1 MPVDTS
7 TSARGGVPPRRGHR
21 RTNSDRPVSPAE
33 TGRLTPAVTGFAIAA
48 AVGGFLF
55 GFDTA
60 VINGAVT
67 AIEGTL
73 GLDAVG
79 LGVVVAVT
87 LLGAALGALGAGW
100 LADRIGRPRT
110 MLAAGAVFFIA
121 AIGCGMA
128 QAVLDLA
135 VWRLMTGIAVG
146 FATVLGPL
154 YISEIAPA
162 HARGRLASMQQ
173 MAIVLGIFV
182 ALLSDTS
189 IAFALGGADA
199 ELFLGLPAW
208 RWMFIAG
215 VIPAA
220 IYLVLALIVPESPR
234 HLVARGR
241 VQAAQR
247 VLIRLQRIDMAEA
260 RVLTERVEQTL
271 QQRDSGRFRDIL
283 DKRSGLLPVV
293 WVGIGVA
300 ALQAL
305 VGIDVIF
312 YYSTSLWESVGFEE
326 SAAFGL
332 SVLSSFINVAATVV
346 AIVLIDRVGRRILL
360 LSGSV
365 GMFISLVIVC
375 IGFSTARIV
384 DGEPQL
390 DGMWGPVTLVGANLF
405 VVAFAVSWGPVVW
418 VLLGEMFPNRI
429 RGIALSVCA
438 SANWFAGVLLNFSFP
453 SLRDISLPGS
463 YALYALMALLSFLLV
478 FFGVGETNG
487 RSLEEMRAS
496 AGRETPGDA
505 P

>member
-1 MPVDTS
+1 M
-7 TSARGGVPPRRGHR
+7 SAEPSSGALGASASRRAAEG
-21 RTNSDRPVSPAE
+21 SASAGPAE
-33 TGRLTPAVTGFAIAA
+33 NGRLTPAVTGIAVAA

-87 LLGAALGALGAGW
+87 LLGAALGSLGAGW
-100 LADRIGRPRT
+100 IADRIGRPRT

-121 AIGCGMA
+121 AIGCGLA
-128 QAVLDLA
+128 QGMIDLA
-135 VWRLMTGIAVG
+135 VWRLVTGAAVG

-154 YISEIAPA
+154 YIAEIAPA

-182 ALLSDTS
+182 ALLSDS
-189 IAFALGGADA
+189 AIALALGGADA
-199 ELFLGLPAW
+199 ELLLGLPAW

-215 VIPAA
+215 VIPAL
-220 IYLVLALIVPESPR
+220 IYLVLALVVPESPR
-234 HLVARGR
+234 YLVARGR
-241 VQAAQR
+241 VEAAR
-247 VLIRLQRIDMAEA
+247 AVLIRLQRVSSAEA
-260 RVLTERVEQTL
+260 GLLTDRIEETL
-271 QQRDSGRFRDIL
+271 RHTEPGRFRDLL
-283 DKRSGLLPVV
+283 DRRRGLLPVV

-346 AIVLIDRVGRRILL
+346 AILLIDRVGRRVLL
-360 LSGSV
+360 LTGSV
-365 GMFISLVIVC
+365 GMFVSLVVVSV
-375 IGFSTARIV
+375 GFSTAPVV
-384 DGEPQL
+384 DGSPQL
-390 DGMWGPVTLVGANLF
+390 DAVWGPITLVGANLF

-429 RGIALSVCA
+429 RGVALSVCA
-438 SANWFAGVLLNFSFP
+438 SANWLAGVVLNFSFP
-453 SLRDISLPGS
+453 SLRDVSLSGS
-463 YALYALMALLSFLLV
+463 YALYAVMAALSFLLV
-478 FFGVGETNG
+478 FFGVRETNG
-487 RSLEEMRAS
+487 RPLEEMRS
-496 AGRETPGDA
+496 GAGRAAEAEPR
-505 P
+505 

>member
-1 MPVDTS
+1 MS
-7 TSARGGVPPRRGHR
+7 SEYSSAVAGAAPERRR
-21 RTNSDRPVSPAE
+21 RRSAATTPAPGE
-33 TGRLTPAVTGFAIAA
+33 SGRLTPAVTGFAVAA

-67 AIEGTL
+67 AIENNL

-87 LLGAALGALGAGW
+87 LLGAAVGALGAGW
-100 LADRIGRPRT
+100 IADRIGRPRT
-110 MLAAGAVFFIA
+110 MLTAGVVFFVA
-121 AIGCGMA
+121 AIGCGLA
-128 QAVLDLA
+128 QGVVDLV
-135 VWRLMTGIAVG
+135 VWRLVTGIAVG

-162 HARGRLASMQQ
+162 HVRGRLASMQQ

-182 ALLSDTS
+182 ALLSDS
-189 IAFALGGADA
+189 GIAWVLGGADA

-215 VIPAA
+215 VVPAL
-220 IYLVLALIVPESPR
+220 IYLVLALVVPESPR
-234 HLVARGR
+234 FLVARGR
-241 VQAAQR
+241 VEAARR
-247 VLIRLQRIDMAEA
+247 VLIRLQRVAPAEA
-260 RVLTERVEQTL
+260 RLLTDRIEESL
-271 QQRDSGRFRDIL
+271 QHKDAGRFRDLL
-283 DKRSGLLPVV
+283 DRRRGLLPVV

-346 AIVLIDRVGRRILL
+346 AIVLIDRVGRRRLL
-360 LSGSV
+360 LTGSV
-365 GMFISLVIVC
+365 GMFVSLVIVS

-384 DGEPQL
+384 DGAPQL
-390 DGMWGPVTLVGANLF
+390 DGVWGPVTLIGANLF

-429 RGIALSVCA
+429 RGVALSVCA
-438 SANWFAGVLLNFSFP
+438 AANWLAGVALNFSFP
-453 SLRDISLPGS
+453 SLRDVSLPGS
-463 YALYALMALLSFLLV
+463 YALYAVMAALSFLLV
-478 FFGVGETNG
+478 YFGVRETNG
-487 RSLEEMRAS
+487 RPLEEMGAS
-496 AGRETPGDA
+496 AGRGGAEVPSR
-505 P
+505 

>member
-1 MPVDTS
+1 MSAEFS
-7 TSARGGVPPRRGHR
+7 TSVAGSRRGRR
-21 RTNSDRPVSPAE
+21 RTNSAE
-33 TGRLTPAVTGFAIAA
+33 PPGTVEKGTLTPAVTGFAVAA

-67 AIEGTL
+67 AIEGNL

-121 AIGCGMA
+121 AIGCGLA
-128 QAVLDLA
+128 QGVVDLA
-135 VWRLMTGIAVG
+135 VWRLVTGIAVG

-182 ALLSDTS
+182 ALLSDS
-189 IAFALGGADA
+189 GIALMLGGADA

-215 VIPAA
+215 VVPAVVY
-220 IYLVLALIVPESPR
+220 IVLALMVPESPR
-234 HLVARGR
+234 YLVAKGR
-241 VQAAQR
+241 AEAARR
-247 VLIRLQRIDMAEA
+247 VLIRLQRIDATEA
-260 RVLTERVEQTL
+260 RVLTDRIDETL
-271 QQRDSGRFRDIL
+271 QQKDSGRFRDLL
-283 DKRSGLLPVV
+283 DKRRGLLPVV

-332 SVLSSFINVAATVV
+332 SVLSSFVNVAATVV

-360 LSGSV
+360 LTGSV
-365 GMFISLVIVC
+365 GMFVSLVIVS

-384 DGEPQL
+384 DGSPQL
-390 DGMWGPVTLVGANLF
+390 EGIWGPVTLVGANLF

-429 RGIALSVCA
+429 RGVALSVCA
-438 SANWFAGVLLNFSFP
+438 SANWLAGVALNFSFP

-463 YALYALMALLSFLLV
+463 YALYAVMAALSFLLV
-478 FFGVGETNG
+478 FFGVRETNG

-496 AGRETPGDA
+496 AGRAEPDGA
-505 P
+505 AR

>member
-1 MPVDTS
+1 MS
-7 TSARGGVPPRRGHR
+7 TESSIAKDDGPSRRTRRGALCS
-21 RTNSDRPVSPAE
+21 TPSGPAE
-33 TGRLTPAVTGFAIAA
+33 HGRLTPAVTWFAVAA

-67 AIEGTL
+67 ALESNL

-110 MLAAGAVFFIA
+110 MLAAGVVFFVA
-121 AIGCGMA
+121 AIGCGLA
-128 QAVLDLA
+128 QGVIDLA
-135 VWRLMTGIAVG
+135 AWRLVTGIAVG

-154 YISEIAPA
+154 YISEITPA

-173 MAIVLGIFV
+173 MAIVLGIFA
-182 ALLSDTS
+182 ALLSDS
-189 IAFALGGADA
+189 GIALSLGGADA
-199 ELFLGLPAW
+199 EVFLGLPAW

-215 VIPAA
+215 VVPAL
-220 IYLVLALIVPESPR
+220 IYLMLALVVPESPR
-234 HLVARGR
+234 YLVARGQ
-241 VQAAQR
+241 VSAARR
-247 VLIRLQRIDMAEA
+247 VLIRLQRVDETEA
-260 RVLTERVEQTL
+260 RVLTDRIAETL
-271 QQRDSGRFRDIL
+271 QHRESGRFRDL
-283 DKRSGLLPVV
+283 LHKRHGLLPVV

-332 SVLSSFINVAATVV
+332 SVFSSFINVAATVA
-346 AIVLIDRVGRRILL
+346 AIVLIDRVGRRVLL
-360 LSGSV
+360 LTGSV
-365 GMFISLVIVC
+365 GMFVSLVLVS

-384 DGEPQL
+384 DGAPQL
-390 DGMWGPVTLVGANLF
+390 GGVWGPITLIGANLF

-429 RGIALSVCA
+429 RAVALSVCA
-438 SANWFAGVLLNFSFP
+438 SANWLAGVALNFSFP
-453 SLRDISLPGS
+453 SLRDVSLPGS
-463 YALYALMALLSFLLV
+463 YALYAVTAALSFVLV
-478 FFGVGETNG
+478 YFGVEETNG
-487 RSLEEMRAS
+487 RSLEEMPAS
-496 AGRETPGDA
+496 AGSAEAEGTA
-505 P
+505 

>member
-1 MPVDTS
+1 MSAESS
-7 TSARGGVPPRRGHR
+7 TVAGGGASSRRRRG
-21 RTNSDRPVSPAE
+21 TAPEMPPGPVE
-33 TGRLTPAVTGFAIAA
+33 QGRLTPAVTGFAVAA

-67 AIEGTL
+67 AIEGNL

-110 MLAAGAVFFIA
+110 MLAAGVVFFVA
-121 AIGCGMA
+121 AIGCGLA
-128 QAVLDLA
+128 QGVVDLA
-135 VWRLMTGIAVG
+135 AWRLVTGIAVG

-182 ALLSDTS
+182 ALLSDS
-189 IAFALGGADA
+189 GIALALGGADA
-199 ELFLGLPAW
+199 ESFLGLPAW

-220 IYLVLALIVPESPR
+220 IYLVLALVVPESPR
-234 HLVARGR
+234 YLVARGR
-241 VQAAQR
+241 VTAARR
-247 VLIRLQRIDMAEA
+247 VLIRLQRVDATEA
-260 RVLTERVEQTL
+260 RALTDRIEETVQHTTE
-271 QQRDSGRFRDIL
+271 SGRFRDLL
-283 DKRSGLLPVV
+283 DRRRGLLPVV

-346 AIVLIDRVGRRILL
+346 AIVLIDRVGRRVLL
-360 LSGSV
+360 LTGSV
-365 GMFISLVIVC
+365 GMFVSLVLVS

-384 DGEPQL
+384 DGAPQL
-390 DGMWGPVTLVGANLF
+390 EGVWGPITLIGANLF

-429 RGIALSVCA
+429 RGVALSVCA
-438 SANWFAGVLLNFSFP
+438 SANWLAGVVLNFSFP
-453 SLRDISLPGS
+453 SLRDVSLPGS
-463 YALYALMALLSFLLV
+463 YALYAVMAALSFVLV
-478 FFGVGETNG
+478 YFGVRETNG
-487 RSLEEMRAS
+487 RSLEEMRAG
-496 AGRETPGDA
+496 AGRAETEGA
-505 P
+505 A

>member
-1 MPVDTS
+1 MSPESSPAATGLAAS
-7 TSARGGVPPRRGHR
+7 RRR
-21 RTNSDRPVSPAE
+21 RTMHPAAPTGLE
-33 TGRLTPAVTGFAIAA
+33 ERGRLTPAVTGFAVAA

-67 AIEGTL
+67 AIESNL

-100 LADRIGRPRT
+100 IADRIGRPRT
-110 MLAAGAVFFIA
+110 MMMAGVVFFVA

-128 QAVLDLA
+128 HGVVDLA
-135 VWRLMTGIAVG
+135 AWRLVTGIAVG

-173 MAIVLGIFV
+173 MAIVLGIFM
-182 ALLSDTS
+182 ALLSDS
-189 IAFALGGADA
+189 GIALALGGADA

-215 VIPAA
+215 VIPAL
-220 IYLVLALIVPESPR
+220 IYLGLALVVPESPR

-241 VQAAQR
+241 VTAARQ
-247 VLIRLQRIDMAEA
+247 VLIRLQRVDPTEA
-260 RVLTERVEQTL
+260 RILTDRIEETL
-271 QQRDSGRFRDIL
+271 QQNDAGRFRDLL
-283 DKRSGLLPVV
+283 DKRRGLLPVV
-293 WVGIGVA
+293 WTGIGVA

-332 SVLSSFINVAATVV
+332 SVLSSFINVAATIA

-360 LSGSV
+360 LAGSV
-365 GMFISLVIVC
+365 GMFFSLILVSV
-375 IGFSTARIV
+375 GFSTARIA
-384 DGEPQL
+384 DGSPQL
-390 DGMWGPVTLVGANLF
+390 EGAWGPVTLLGANLF

-418 VLLGEMFPNRI
+418 VLLGEMFPNHI
-429 RGIALSVCA
+429 RGVALSVCA
-438 SANWFAGVLLNFSFP
+438 SANWLAGVALNFSFP

-463 YALYALMALLSFLLV
+463 YALYAVMAALSFLIV
-478 FFGVGETNG
+478 YFGVRETNG
-487 RSLEEMRAS
+487 RSLEEMRTS
-496 AGRETPGDA
+496 AGAEGA
-505 P
+505 S

>member
-1 MPVDTS
+1 MNAATSSGPV
-7 TSARGGVPPRRGHR
+7 
-21 RTNSDRPVSPAE
+21 E
-33 TGRLTPAVTGFAIAA
+33 KGRLTPAVTGFAVAA

-67 AIEGTL
+67 AIEGNL
-73 GLDAVG
+73 GLDSVG

-87 LLGAALGALGAGW
+87 LLGAALGALAAGW
-100 LADRIGRPRT
+100 IADRIGRPRT
-110 MLAAGAVFFIA
+110 MLTAGVVFFIA

-128 QAVLDLA
+128 QGVVDLA
-135 VWRLMTGIAVG
+135 AWRLVTGVAVG

-162 HARGRLASMQQ
+162 NARGRLASMQQ

-182 ALLSDTS
+182 ALLSDS
-189 IAFALGGADA
+189 AIALALGGADA
-199 ELFLGLPAW
+199 EVFLGLPAW

-215 VIPAA
+215 VIPAL
-220 IYLVLALIVPESPR
+220 IYLALALIVPESPR
-234 HLVARGR
+234 YLVARGR
-241 VQAAQR
+241 VAAAR
-247 VLIRLQRIDMAEA
+247 LVLIRLQRVDATEA
-260 RVLTERVEQTL
+260 RVLTDRIEETL
-271 QQRDSGRFRDIL
+271 QQKDAGRFRDLL
-283 DKRSGLLPVV
+283 DRRRGLLPVV

-360 LSGSV
+360 LAGSV
-365 GMFISLVIVC
+365 GMFVSLIVVSV
-375 IGFSTARIV
+375 GFSTARIV
-384 DGEPQL
+384 DGSPQL
-390 DGMWGPVTLVGANLF
+390 DDVWGPVTLIGANLF

-429 RGIALSVCA
+429 RGVALSVCA
-438 SANWFAGVLLNFSFP
+438 SANWLAGVALNFSFP
-453 SLRDISLPGS
+453 SLRDFSLPGS
-463 YALYALMALLSFLLV
+463 YALYAVMAALSFLLV
-478 FFGVGETNG
+478 YLGVGETNG
-487 RSLEEMRAS
+487 RSLEEMRSS
-496 AGRETPGDA
+496 AGRAEA
-505 P
+505 ERAS

>member
-1 MPVDTS
+1 MSPET
-7 TSARGGVPPRRGHR
+7 APP
-21 RTNSDRPVSPAE
+21 TLSPAQTRRSGRSPGNKPDIPGE
-33 TGRLTPAVTGFAIAA
+33 SGRLTPAVTGFAIAA

-67 AIEGTL
+67 AIEGNL

-100 LADRIGRPRT
+100 IADRIGRPRT
-110 MLAAGAVFFIA
+110 MLAAGIVFFIA

-128 QAVLDLA
+128 HGVFDLA
-135 VWRLMTGIAVG
+135 AWRLVTGVAVG

-182 ALLSDTS
+182 ALLSDS
-189 IAFALGGADA
+189 GIAWALGGADA

-215 VIPAA
+215 VIPAL
-220 IYLVLALIVPESPR
+220 IYLVLALVVPESPR
-234 HLVARGR
+234 YLVARGR
-241 VQAAQR
+241 VEAARR
-247 VLIRLQRIDMAEA
+247 VLIRLQRVDPAEA
-260 RVLTERVEQTL
+260 RILTDRIEDTL
-271 QQRDSGRFRDIL
+271 QQKESGRFRDLL
-283 DKRSGLLPVV
+283 DRRRGLLPVV

-346 AIVLIDRVGRRILL
+346 AIVLIDRVGRRALL
-360 LSGSV
+360 LTGSV
-365 GMFISLVIVC
+365 GMFISLVIVS
-375 IGFSTARIV
+375 IGFSTARMV
-384 DGEPQL
+384 DGSPQL
-390 DGMWGPVTLVGANLF
+390 DGVWGPITLVGANLF

-429 RGIALSVCA
+429 RGVALSVCA
-438 SANWFAGVLLNFSFP
+438 SANWFAGVALNFSFP

-463 YALYALMALLSFLLV
+463 YALYAVMAALSFLLV
-478 FFGVGETNG
+478 FFCVRETNG
-487 RSLEEMRAS
+487 RSLEEMHAGGGRREGEGAS
-496 AGRETPGDA
+496 R
-505 P
+505 

>member
-1 MPVDTS
+1 MS
-7 TSARGGVPPRRGHR
+7 SESSSAVAGTAPGPRRR
-21 RTNSDRPVSPAE
+21 RSAVTTPPPGES
-33 TGRLTPAVTGFAIAA
+33 GRLTPAVTGFAVAA

-67 AIEGTL
+67 AIENNL

-87 LLGAALGALGAGW
+87 LLGAAVGALGAGW
-100 LADRIGRPRT
+100 IADRIGRPRT
-110 MLAAGAVFFIA
+110 MLTAGVVFFVA
-121 AIGCGMA
+121 AIGCGLA
-128 QAVLDLA
+128 QGVVDLA
-135 VWRLMTGIAVG
+135 VWRLVTGIAVG

-162 HARGRLASMQQ
+162 HVRGRLASMQQ

-182 ALLSDTS
+182 ALLSDS
-189 IAFALGGADA
+189 GIAWVLGGADA

-215 VIPAA
+215 VVPAL
-220 IYLVLALIVPESPR
+220 IYLVLALVVPESPR
-234 HLVARGR
+234 FLVARGR
-241 VQAAQR
+241 VEAARR
-247 VLIRLQRIDMAEA
+247 VLIRLQRVAPAEA
-260 RVLTERVEQTL
+260 RLLTDRIEESL
-271 QQRDSGRFRDIL
+271 QHKDAGRFRDLL
-283 DKRSGLLPVV
+283 DRRRGLLPVV

-346 AIVLIDRVGRRILL
+346 AIVLIDRVGRRRLL
-360 LSGSV
+360 LTGSV
-365 GMFISLVIVC
+365 GMFVSLVIVS

-384 DGEPQL
+384 DGAPQL
-390 DGMWGPVTLVGANLF
+390 DGVWGPVTLIGANLF

-429 RGIALSVCA
+429 RGVALSVCA
-438 SANWFAGVLLNFSFP
+438 AANWLAGVALNFSFP
-453 SLRDISLPGS
+453 SLRDVSLPGS
-463 YALYALMALLSFLLV
+463 YALYAVMAALSFLLV
-478 FFGVGETNG
+478 YFGVRETNG
-487 RSLEEMRAS
+487 RSLEEMGAS
-496 AGRETPGDA
+496 AGRGGPEGPSR
-505 P
+505 

>member
-1 MPVDTS
+1 MSAESS
-7 TSARGGVPPRRGHR
+7 TGVAGTRRSRRGAEGAAPPDPR
-21 RTNSDRPVSPAE
+21 E
-33 TGRLTPAVTGFAIAA
+33 TGRLTPAVTGFAVAA

-67 AIEGTL
+67 AIEGNL

-110 MLAAGAVFFIA
+110 MLAAGVVFFVA
-121 AIGCGMA
+121 AIGCGLA
-128 QAVLDLA
+128 QGVFDLA
-135 VWRLMTGIAVG
+135 AWRLVTGVAVG

-162 HARGRLASMQQ
+162 HVRGRLASMQQ

-182 ALLSDTS
+182 ALLSDS
-189 IAFALGGADA
+189 GIALALGGADA

-215 VIPAA
+215 VVPAV
-220 IYLVLALIVPESPR
+220 IYLVLALVVPESPR
-234 HLVARGR
+234 YLVARGR
-241 VQAAQR
+241 AEAARR
-247 VLIRLQRIDMAEA
+247 VLIRLQRVDATEA
-260 RVLTERVEQTL
+260 RLLTDRIEETL
-271 QQRDSGRFRDIL
+271 QHKDSGRFRDLL
-283 DKRSGLLPVV
+283 DRRRGLLPVV
-293 WVGIGVA
+293 WVGVGVA

-346 AIVLIDRVGRRILL
+346 AILLIDRVGRRRLL
-360 LSGSV
+360 LTGSV
-365 GMFISLVIVC
+365 GMFVSLVIVS

-384 DGEPQL
+384 DGSPQL
-390 DGMWGPVTLVGANLF
+390 DGVWGPITLVGANLF

-429 RGIALSVCA
+429 RGVALSVCA
-438 SANWFAGVLLNFSFP
+438 SANWLAGVALNFSFP

-463 YALYALMALLSFLLV
+463 YALYAVMAALSFLLV
-478 FFGVGETNG
+478 FFGVRETNG
-487 RSLEEMRAS
+487 RALEEMRAS
-496 AGRETPGDA
+496 AGRAEPGEV
-505 P
+505 PR

>member
-1 MPVDTS
+1 MSAETS
-7 TSARGGVPPRRGHR
+7 TAAGDGASSRRRRGA
-21 RTNSDRPVSPAE
+21 TPEMPAGPVE
-33 TGRLTPAVTGFAIAA
+33 QGRLTPAVTGFAVAA

-67 AIEGTL
+67 AIEGNL

-100 LADRIGRPRT
+100 LADRLGRPRT
-110 MLAAGAVFFIA
+110 MLAAGVVFFVA
-121 AIGCGMA
+121 AIGCGLA
-128 QAVLDLA
+128 QGVVDLA
-135 VWRLMTGIAVG
+135 AWRLVTGIAVG

-182 ALLSDTS
+182 ALLSDS
-189 IAFALGGADA
+189 GIALALGGADA
-199 ELFLGLPAW
+199 EPFLGLPAW

-220 IYLVLALIVPESPR
+220 IYLVLALVVPESPR
-234 HLVARGR
+234 YLVARGR
-241 VQAAQR
+241 VTAARR
-247 VLIRLQRIDMAEA
+247 VLIRLQRVDATEA
-260 RVLTERVEQTL
+260 RALTDRIEETL
-271 QQRDSGRFRDIL
+271 QHTTESGRFRDLL
-283 DKRSGLLPVV
+283 DRRRGLLPVV

-346 AIVLIDRVGRRILL
+346 AIVLIDRIGRRVLL
-360 LSGSV
+360 LTGSV
-365 GMFISLVIVC
+365 GMFVSLVLVS

-384 DGEPQL
+384 DGAPQL
-390 DGMWGPVTLVGANLF
+390 EGVWGPITLIGANLF
-405 VVAFAVSWGPVVW
+405 VIAFAVSWGPVVW

-429 RGIALSVCA
+429 RGVALSVCA
-438 SANWFAGVLLNFSFP
+438 SANWLAGVALNFSFP
-453 SLRDISLPGS
+453 SLREVSLPGS
-463 YALYALMALLSFLLV
+463 YALYAVMAALSFVLV
-478 FFGVGETNG
+478 YFGVRETNG

-496 AGRETPGDA
+496 AGRTETGRVV
-505 P
+505 